1 MYTVANSSAQLLDLG
16 NLVLKDNTTGTILW
30 ESFKH
35 PSHTMLPEMKISANE
50 RTGEKVQLTS
60 WKSPSDP
67 SIGSFTAGISRQG
80 LTQAFIWKDDRPYY
94 RFGPWNGQ
102 EFIGAPRYPLFR
114 DKFNVVQNQD
124 GTTYLITSLFVH
136 SSHVVLTT
144 QGNIEVRL
152 WDSEKE
158 VWEVEWKALLSA
170 CDVYGMCGAFGS
182 CNSMSSPICSCLEGF
197 EPKNTEEWNRQNWT
211 SGCERRTPLQ
221 CGRVNTSG
229 KADKMDGF
237 LKVDKMKVPD
247 FVEWSAAQEDDYCRQ
262 QCLQNCSCIAYA
274 FDLGTGCMTWNR
286 SLIDTQQ
293 ISNASGVDLYI
304 RVAHSELG
312 ELFCFL
318 SKIYLMLQIM
328 HPYPSPPPPP
338 PPLQNKKAYEILEK
352 YNLFDP
358 QMELNIYI
366 YMYTLTIF

>member
-1 MYTVANSSAQLLDLG
+1 M
-16 NLVLKDNTTGTILW
+16 
-30 ESFKH
+30 
-35 PSHTMLPEMKISANE
+35 
-50 RTGEKVQLTS
+50 
-60 WKSPSDP
+60 
-67 SIGSFTAGISRQG
+67 
-80 LTQAFIWKDDRPYY
+80 
-94 RFGPWNGQ
+94 
-102 EFIGAPRYPLFR
+102 
-114 DKFNVVQNQD
+114 
-124 GTTYLITSLFVH
+124 
-136 SSHVVLTT
+136 
-144 QGNIEVRL
+144 
-152 WDSEKE
+152 
-158 VWEVEWKALLSA
+158 
-170 CDVYGMCGAFGS
+170 
-182 CNSMSSPICSCLEGF
+182 
-197 EPKNTEEWNRQNWT
+197 
-211 SGCERRTPLQ
+211 Q

-328 HPYPSPPPPP
+328 HPPPPP
-338 PPLQNKKAYEILEK
+338 QQKAYEILVK

-358 QMELNIYI
+358 QMELKYIYI
-366 YMYTLTIF
+366 YIYVYT